1 MAKNRKNLILFEIPM
16 TYRYSCMK
24 KVSLFF
30 PSLICRIR
38 DKRRSDPD
46 PGYRK
51 MVGSRIRDK
60 HPGSAT
66 LVPRN
71 SDASSLAV
79 MTEAFS

>member
-1 MAKNRKNLILFEIPM
+1 M
-16 TYRYSCMK
+16 TYSCMK

-46 PGYRK
+46 PGYQK
-51 MVGSRIRDK
+51 MVGSGSEIRDK

-66 LVPRN
+66 LPTRKGSV
-71 SDASSLAV
+71 
-79 MTEAFS
+79 

>member
-1 MAKNRKNLILFEIPM
+1 MTSVMAYF
-16 TYRYSCMK
+16 CMK

-46 PGYRK
+46 PGYGIPK
-51 MVGSRIRDK
+51 NGRIRVRDK

-66 LVPRN
+66 LVLV
-71 SDASSLAV
+71 SEVIVD
-79 MTEAFS
+79 